1 MCQLQLSDLI
11 KLNLDSKSNIIKNS
25 FPIEVGTDY
34 MESIKV
40 QDDFFLLKTIY
51 NFNQATT
58 IKATQNEKKFVITIS
73 LKGDTLYKN
82 IDRQKIYF
90 KEGFT
95 TISLFDKTE
104 GIREFQ
110 ANEINQVRLILNESF
125 LQRNLK
131 DSVMEK
137 YFNKDK
143 NLNLIDF
150 SPTTLHSQIL
160 LNDILTCK
168 LKGELYS
175 IYTQAKALE
184 LLTLEL
190 SKLDNKKDEIFL
202 DDYDKDAIHHAKE
215 ILINNMH
222 NPPSIVDLAK
232 QVHLNEFKLKKG
244 FKQVFNTTPYKLL
257 NEYKL
262 NKAKELLEEGI
273 YNINEVSSI
282 VGFKYANNF
291 TNAFYKQFNIRP
303 KELMK
308 SRKYYY

>member
-1 MCQLQLSDLI
+1 MCQLQLNDLI
-11 KLNLDSKSNIIKNS
+11 KLNFNSKDNIIKNS
-25 FPIEVGTDY
+25 FPREVGTDY
-34 MESIKV
+34 MENIKI

-51 NFNQATT
+51 NFKQATT
-58 IKATQNEKKFVITIS
+58 IKATQSEKKFVITIS
-73 LKGDTLYKN
+73 LKGNTLYKN
-82 IDRQKIYF
+82 IDKQKIYF

-110 ANEINQVRLILNESF
+110 TNEINQIRLILNESF
-125 LQRNLK
+125 LQRNLNS
-131 DSVMEK
+131 SVIEK
-137 YFNKDK
+137 YFNNDES
-143 NLNLIDF
+143 LNLIDF
-150 SPTTLHSQIL
+150 SPTSLHSQIL

-168 LKGELYS
+168 LTGELYS

-190 SKLDNKKDEIFL
+190 SKLDKKKDEIFL
-202 DDYDKDAIHHAKE
+202 DNYDKEAIHHARE

-222 NPPSIVDLAK
+222 NPPSIVELAK

-257 NEYKL
+257 NEYKM
-262 NKAKELLEEGI
+262 NKAKKLLEEGI
-273 YNINEVSSI
+273 YNINEISSI

-291 TNAFYKQFNIRP
+291 TNAFYKEFNIRP
-303 KELMK
+303 KDLMK

>member
-1 MCQLQLSDLI
+1 MCQLQLNDLI
-11 KLNLDSKSNIIKNS
+11 KLNFNSKDNIIKNS
-25 FPIEVGTDY
+25 FPREVGTDY
-34 MESIKV
+34 MENIKI

-51 NFNQATT
+51 NFKQATT
-58 IKATQNEKKFVITIS
+58 IKATQSEKKFVITIS
-73 LKGDTLYKN
+73 LKGNTLYKN
-82 IDRQKIYF
+82 IDKQKIYF

-110 ANEINQVRLILNESF
+110 TNEINQIRLILNESF
-125 LQRNLK
+125 LQRNLNS
-131 DSVMEK
+131 SVIEK
-137 YFNKDK
+137 YFN
-143 NLNLIDF
+143 NNESLNLIDF
-150 SPTTLHSQIL
+150 SPTSLHSQIL

-168 LKGELYS
+168 LTGELYS

-190 SKLDNKKDEIFL
+190 SKLDKKKDEIFL
-202 DDYDKDAIHHAKE
+202 DNYDKEAIHHARE

-222 NPPSIVDLAK
+222 NPPSIVELAK

-257 NEYKL
+257 NEYKM
-262 NKAKELLEEGI
+262 NKAKKLLEEGI
-273 YNINEVSSI
+273 YNINEISSI

-291 TNAFYKQFNIRP
+291 TNAFYKEFNIRP
-303 KELMK
+303 KDLMK